1 MIFAKYLPH
10 LYQGAD
16 HKGHRTYNMGGGG
29 GGGGPTQSTVT
40 QTSVPEWLRP
50 QTEAVLGAGMQEYFD
65 ATPRKVTNPLTGET
79 TTEYDITG
87 TRPYTPYSQNA
98 ADYFA
103 PFSQQQ
109 QQVFGEAAG
118 MRTPGGFQTGQ
129 QMTGMAGQGGLDT
142 VGSAFGYGGQG
153 ADYGGQG
160 AMFGQQA
167 AGTGGMYERMATDPM
182 SMQAYMSPYMQNV
195 VEIQKQQAIED
206 AQRAQLGAN
215 LNAAKYGTYGGAR
228 QTLAQTQRE
237 AALNKQLSD
246 IQAQGLQSAFDQAQ
260 KSQQFGVTSGL
271 QGLQA
276 GISGAQTGIQGAGM
290 GLQGV
295 QGAQAGFGLLGRM
308 GEQAANI
315 GTAQQ
320 QADIARLGFQ
330 GQMGDIQQQRQQ
342 DIINQQ
348 IQNFALAQEMPAQR
362 LAGYNALLRGY
373 ATPTSTISQYQAAPN
388 TLQTLGALGAA
399 GSGIAALG
407 NMGKKAGG
415 AIKLAKG
422 GITDVDALE
431 GMAEDLS
438 IPQIQQ
444 SMQNETLPKYIG
456 MPILEQKVNE
466 AERMKMAQTMMGS
479 EQQGQPQSIS
489 DVLMQ
494 RASTV
499 NVAGGG
505 MIAFE
510 TGGLVTP
517 RILQDALNKVNAATN
532 PQEKQAAQ
540 NAYNQLLKAY
550 QTQTSSASDTGAGIG
565 DVRPGGGIAPS
576 TKPAPVI
583 AAPVQPKPEPKSEP
597 KPEPQGITSVAEPT
611 LEQEMADYQKAM
623 TAAKGEDTYGKF
635 LEEQAKK
642 NALTDT
648 DYLLRAAQ
656 GFGAAGNILAGK
668 DASKELGAL
677 AAQRATD
684 VQAQQARAEA
694 AAKRADMDRGER
706 GEAFKTV
713 YGKREERA
721 KEKRAETRKKEEM
734 EAEQKF
740 KREISE
746 MELKARAEIANK
758 SSSSQVEYIG
768 RLLESDD
775 PKQRALGERLLPLI
789 QGVTNANMSLRI
801 QKQAIS
807 NVDGR
812 PNALALKMTKPEEY
826 QRLVAAE
833 EQRIRA
839 SIGGQSANTGGDVDM
854 NHPLLQG

>member
-87 TRPYTPYSQNA
+87 TKPYTPYSQNA

-109 QQVFGEAAG
+109 QQVFGETAG

-153 ADYGGQG
+153 AG
-160 AMFGQQA
+160 FGQQA
-167 AGTGGMYERMATDPM
+167 AGMGGMYERMATDPM

-271 QGLQA
+271 QGLQ
-276 GISGAQTGIQGAGM
+276 TGIQGAGM

-373 ATPTSTISQYQAAPN
+373 ATPTSTISQYQAAANP
-388 TLQTLGALGAA
+388 LQTIGALGTAA
-399 GSGIAALG
+399 GGFGTLMG
-407 NMGKKAGG
+407 GGKKAGG
-415 AIKLAKG
+415 AIKLAGGG
-422 GITDVDALE
+422 GITDKDALE
-431 GMAEDLS
+431 SFAERAS
-438 IPQIQQ
+438 IPQLQQ
-444 SMQNETLPKYIG
+444 SMQSGELKGKEYIG
-456 MPILEQKVNE
+456 APILQNKIVNE
-466 AERMKMAQTMMGS
+466 ERMKAAQAAM
-479 EQQGQPQSIS
+479 
-489 DVLMQ
+489 
-494 RASTV
+494 
-499 NVAGGG
+499 AGG
-505 MIAFE
+505 
-510 TGGLVTP
+510 
-517 RILQDALNKVNAATN
+517 
-532 PQEKQAAQ
+532 
-540 NAYNQLLKAY
+540 
-550 QTQTSSASDTGAGIG
+550 SSRVA
-565 DVRPGGGIAPS
+565 
-576 TKPAPVI
+576 
-583 AAPVQPKPEPKSEP
+583 VQS
-597 KPEPQGITSVAEPT
+597 
-611 LEQEMADYQKAM
+611 
-623 TAAKGEDTYGKF
+623 
-635 LEEQAKK
+635 
-642 NALTDT
+642 
-648 DYLLRAAQ
+648 
-656 GFGAAGNILAGK
+656 
-668 DASKELGAL
+668 
-677 AAQRATD
+677 
-684 VQAQQARAEA
+684 
-694 AAKRADMDRGER
+694 
-706 GEAFKTV
+706 
-713 YGKREERA
+713 
-721 KEKRAETRKKEEM
+721 
-734 EAEQKF
+734 
-740 KREISE
+740 
-746 MELKARAEIANK
+746 
-758 SSSSQVEYIG
+758 
-768 RLLESDD
+768 
-775 PKQRALGERLLPLI
+775 
-789 QGVTNANMSLRI
+789 
-801 QKQAIS
+801 
-807 NVDGR
+807 
-812 PNALALKMTKPEEY
+812 
-826 QRLVAAE
+826 
-833 EQRIRA
+833 
-839 SIGGQSANTGGDVDM
+839 
-854 NHPLLQG
+854 